1 MNNQESPQ
9 TRDYR
14 NIQRASA
21 FLRKGNRCDL
31 CGSKATQAHEILFRS
46 STLNNEEARRLSFQE
61 PLLAILC
68 PTCHDKAHNPETS
81 ARLLM
86 QNAKVYGHQVVNEA
100 LRAVQAVLKGRLG
113 VALVEEEETDG

>member
-1 MNNQESPQ
+1 MSNQESIE

-14 NIQRASA
+14 NTQRASA
-21 FLRKGNRCDL
+21 FVRKDNRCDL
-31 CGSKATQAHEILFRS
+31 CGGRANSLHEILFRS

-86 QNAKVYGHQVVNEA
+86 QNAKIYGHQAVNEA
-100 LRAVQAVLKGRLG
+100 LQAVRTVLKGRLG